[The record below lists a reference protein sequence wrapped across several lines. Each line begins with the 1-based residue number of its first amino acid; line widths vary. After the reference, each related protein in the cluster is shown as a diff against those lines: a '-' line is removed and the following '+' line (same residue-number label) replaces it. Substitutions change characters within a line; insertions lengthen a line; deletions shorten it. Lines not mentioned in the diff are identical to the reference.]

1 MTNTVA
7 NHPRAVVFALI
18 AAGLLIG
25 LISGF
30 TLFSPKA
37 ASADG
42 HISGLENVVVDD
54 VVVDHELARRT
65 SRQTIN
71 IYGSGFMPGQEVILM
86 VNDGPGTPSDITAFT
101 SNRVRESGTIVANDR
116 GAFSTVWSLGRFTRQ
131 RSGIGPGD
139 GDVERMRALSVVDP
153 ATFDVITVTPLAFCR
168 ITDRANAQ
176 ADIDE
181 IQGRLDAVTA
191 QIDALNS
198 LERPAGVSDALW
210 SVISVLT
217 SYLMTSGVLDAQAE
231 AIGAELAA
239 AEEAFPAAP
248 QHCGE

>member
-1 MTNTVA
+1 MTSTVA

-30 TLFSPKA
+30 TLLSPKA

-42 HISGLENVVVDD
+42 HITGLENVVVDD
-54 VVVDHELARRT
+54 VVIDHELARRT
-65 SRQTIN
+65 SRQTVS

-101 SNRVRESGTIVANDR
+101 SNRVRESGTIVVNDR
-116 GAFSTVWSLGRFTRQ
+116 GAFSTVWALGRFTRQ

-176 ADIDE
+176 AEIDE
-181 IQGRLDAVTA
+181 IQARLDEVTA
-191 QIDALNS
+191 QVDALNN
-198 LERPAGVSDALW
+198 LEQPEGSSDDLW
-210 SVISVLT
+210 AAISVLRD
-217 SYLMTSGVLDAQAE
+217 YLITSGVLDAQA
-231 AIGAELAA
+231 ADVAAELEA
-239 AEEAFPAAP
+239 AEEAFPSVP
-248 QHCGE
+248 QHCGA